1 MENALKK
8 KDWQVMSIM
17 FNTILDEIARELEVE
32 KTAKEMWQI
41 LKIRGGTSCLLK
53 GRIQSLHKDLENL
66 MMDNDEIILDFFDK
80 ISSIVV
86 ELWSLKEKISDV
98 DVCAKVLRSISKKVD
113 SITTSIEQF

>member
-1 MENALKK
+1 M
-8 KDWQVMSIM
+8 
-17 FNTILDEIARELEVE
+17 
-32 KTAKEMWQI
+32 
-41 LKIRGGTSCLLK
+41 LK